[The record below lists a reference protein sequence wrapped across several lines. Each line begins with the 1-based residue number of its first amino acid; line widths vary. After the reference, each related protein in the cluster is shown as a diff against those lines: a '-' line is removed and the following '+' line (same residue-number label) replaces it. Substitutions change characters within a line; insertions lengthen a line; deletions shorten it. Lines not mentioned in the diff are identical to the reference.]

1 MLSWKV
7 REVDLEWALH
17 PVLQFNSSEFVG
29 SSLVAPQVEDPAL
42 ALSWLGS
49 LLWCRFSHWPGN
61 FHMLQA
67 QPKKKKRKNPR
78 VF

>member
-49 LLWCRFSHWPGN
+49 LL
-61 FHMLQA
+61 
-67 QPKKKKRKNPR
+67 
-78 VF
+78 